1 MVLKDIP
8 QNVWSLGLDRVR
20 QALDRLGH
28 PERSY
33 RHVLVAGTNGKGST
47 CVFLERI
54 LRSMGLSVGTT
65 MSPHVTDFT
74 ERFRIDSRNVDS
86 GVLTRVRE
94 RIEPEVADIGLTY
107 FEWCVILA
115 ATVFAQEKVDCGIF
129 EIGLGGRYDA
139 ANVMDPAVSLITPI
153 ALDHTGYLGPTVE
166 DIAGEKA
173 RIARAGRPLVTS
185 ATGAALEVI
194 RNYAGEIGAVL
205 HVVDTPCEERTSLK
219 GSGQAMNAALALQA
233 ARELGF
239 CPGRAQ
245 VAYAL
250 NTAFLPGR
258 IEEIGDRV
266 TLDVA
271 HNPAAM
277 AVLME
282 YLGHK
287 AFHGVGVF
295 GVLADKDFQ
304 SMMELLKKTCSRI
317 YIAPVQSDRSWGPA
331 EMAGCL
337 DGERVVRCETVTR
350 AFHQALGTGEAV
362 VVTGSFYT
370 VGEVREALVCTGF

>member
-8 QNVWSLGLDRVR
+8 QNVWSLGLDRTR

-47 CVFLERI
+47 CVYLERI
-54 LRSMGLSVGTT
+54 LRSMGVSVGTT
-65 MSPHVTDFT
+65 ISPHVTDFT
-74 ERFRIDSRNVDS
+74 ERFRINSRNVGSDIL
-86 GVLTRVRE
+86 VKVRE
-94 RIEPEVADIGLTY
+94 RIGPEVADIGLTY
-107 FEWCVILA
+107 FEWCVVLA
-115 ATVFAQEKVDCGIF
+115 ATVFAQEKVDYGIF

-139 ANVMDPAVSLITPI
+139 ANVLDPAVSLITPI
-153 ALDHTGYLGPTVE
+153 ALDHTGHLGATIE
-166 DIAGEKA
+166 EIAGEKA
-173 RIARAGRPLVTS
+173 RIARADRPLITS

-194 RNYAGEIGAVL
+194 RGYAREIGAIL

-219 GSGQAMNAALALQA
+219 GSGQSMNAALALQA

-239 CPGRAQ
+239 CPGGVQ

-258 IEEIGDRV
+258 IEEIGYRV

-277 AVLME
+277 AVFME
-282 YLGHK
+282 YLEHK
-287 AFHGVGVF
+287 AFHGIGVF

-304 SMMELLKKTCSRI
+304 TMMEMMKKTCSRV
-317 YIAPVQSDRSWGPA
+317 YIAPVRSDRSWGEA

-337 DGERVVRCETVTR
+337 DKERVVRCGSVTE

-370 VGEVREALVCTGF
+370 VGEVREALVCAGF

>member
-47 CVFLERI
+47 SIFLERI
-54 LRSMGLSVGTT
+54 LRSMGVSVGTT
-65 MSPHVTDFT
+65 ISPHVTDFT
-74 ERFRIDSRNVDS
+74 ERFRIDSRNVGSD
-86 GVLTRVRE
+86 VLTKARE

-115 ATVFAQEKVDCGIF
+115 TTVFAQEKVDYGIF

-139 ANVMDPAVSLITPI
+139 ANVMEPVVSLITPI
-153 ALDHTGYLGPTVE
+153 ALDHTRYLGPTVE
-166 DIAGEKA
+166 EIAGEKA
-173 RIARAGRPLVTS
+173 RIARRGRPLVTT
-185 ATGAALEVI
+185 ATGAALKVI
-194 RNYAGEIGAVL
+194 RRYASEIGAVL
-205 HVVDTPCEERTSLK
+205 RVVESPCEERTSLK
-219 GSGQAMNAALALQA
+219 GSGQVMNAALALRA

-239 CPGRAQ
+239 RPGRAQ
-245 VAYAL
+245 IAYAL

-258 IEEIGDRV
+258 IEEIGNRV

-277 AVLME
+277 AILME
-282 YLGHK
+282 HLEQK

-304 SMMELLKKTCSRI
+304 SMMEMLKKTCSRV
-317 YIAPVQSDRSWGPA
+317 YIAPVQSDRSWGDA
-331 EMAGCL
+331 EMTGCL

-350 AFHQALGTGEAV
+350 AFHQAFATGEAV